1 MQLQNSNS
9 KLDEQTSEMTP
20 TQAVQTWLVKQLAE
34 QLSLDPKTVIVS
46 EPLTRYG
53 LDSIDAVTMVGDLE
67 DWLDLEL
74 PSTLFWDY
82 PTIEK
87 SAQYLVENFDVANA
101 LNGAEAATEEA
112 SSKETAEPA
121 ANGKKG
127 WGGLWGRKG

>member
-1 MQLQNSNS
+1 MTVTQSNS
-9 KLDEQTSEMTP
+9 QLET
-20 TQAVQTWLVKQLAE
+20 VQNWLINKLAE
-34 QLSLDPKTVIVS
+34 QLSLESETINII

-87 SAQYLVENFDVANA
+87 SSQYLAENFDLSGAI
-101 LNGAEAATEEA
+101 NGDKTD
-112 SSKETAEPA
+112 SKPA
-121 ANGKKG
+121 AKTPEPVAAGKEKT
-127 WGGLWGRKG
+127 GLFGRLMGR

>member
-1 MQLQNSNS
+1 MQLQNSNF
-9 KLDEQTSEMTP
+9 KLDEQNSMTP
-20 TQAVQTWLVKQLAE
+20 TQAVQNWLVKQLAE
-34 QLSLDPKTVIVS
+34 QLSLDPSTINAT

-74 PSTLFWDY
+74 PSTLFWDH

-87 SAQYLVENFDVANA
+87 SAQYLVENFDISTAVGN
-101 LNGAEAATEEA
+101 AEAVEVAAPSQE
-112 SSKETAEPA
+112 AEPV

-127 WGGLWGRKG
+127 WGGLWGRK

>member
-34 QLSLDPKTVIVS
+34 QLSLDPKTVSVG

-101 LNGAEAATEEA
+101 LGGSGATPVEA
-112 SSKETAEPA
+112 SSQETAEPA